1 MLERLVS
8 FRCTIRRYRCRER
21 CGPRAAGSLGRI
33 LLSERGEGCRY
44 TISLI
49 NYPQAVSNPGI
60 AFLLVAMSQQSS
72 RRNVRSECLAAVLL
86 MERMSIPACES
97 EKASSASLRRG
108 IAIEDTYDGLF
119 NI

>member
-21 CGPRAAGSLGRI
+21 RGPCAAGLLGRI
-33 LLSERGEGCRY
+33 VLSEGCRY

-108 IAIEDTYDGLF
+108 IAIEDTHDGLF